1 MRPPKKSKRSYLVVN
16 KSKLVLNAAMW
27 FDKEAFWDY
36 KNNLSATFYRK
47 CTSTKKSLIELTSKS
62 KSFKGKSFQTYITE
76 YLLHQHYDL
85 VEKGCYNRS
94 TKIDLLG
101 NWHIFWS
108 QISSGYLCYAEFS
121 LRETEV

>member
-1 MRPPKKSKRSYLVVN
+1 MLQCGLIKKLFGIIRTTYQPL
-16 KSKLVLNAAMW
+16 
-27 FDKEAFWDY
+27 FI
-36 KNNLSATFYRK
+36 LSL
-47 CTSTKKSLIELTSKS
+47 SPQKKSLIELTSKS
-62 KSFKGKSFQTYITE
+62 KSLKVKSFQTYITE
-76 YLLHQHYDL
+76 YLLHEHYDL

-121 LRETEV
+121 LRETEA